1 MNEMLDF
8 VKAMSHPDRLRIIGL
23 LTQKPATRKE
33 VAEQLNLSVKDSL
46 THLGFLEFVG
56 AVTQTDGVYTLNQDK
71 LATLGKDTLI
81 GANDVFIPDEHLD
94 ASSKK
99 ILKDFLNADGTIRQI
114 PEQKKIQ
121 PILNYLIENF
131 EFDRNYTEREVNT
144 IIKRFHIDTAGLRRD
159 LVDAGML
166 ARESD
171 GSRYWRVKIGEA

>member
-33 VAEQLNLSVKDSL
+33 IAEQLNLSAKDSL

-56 AVTQTDGVYTLNQDK
+56 AVTQTDGVFTLNQDK

-94 ASSKK
+94 EASKK
-99 ILKDFLNADGTIRQI
+99 ILKDYLNADGTIRQI

-131 EFDRNYTEREVNT
+131 EFDRNYTEREVNV
-144 IIKRFHIDTAGLRRD
+144 IIKRFNIDTAGLRRD

-171 GSRYWRVKIGEA
+171 GSRYWRVK